1 MRNLKIISL
10 ASFTNLDAIET
21 DLEETGLQE
30 TDPGYPN

>member
-1 MRNLKIISL
+1 MRNFEIIFL
-10 ASFTNLDAIET
+10 AGFTNVDAIET